1 MLLTI
6 LLNYAIIISTK
17 EQEVNEMFI
26 EKGMVF
32 RGNVNGESIRIMNVT
47 NKAVVYKCLKSGKV
61 FTYGREAF
69 NHLLITKIL

>member
-1 MLLTI
+1 
-6 LLNYAIIISTK
+6 
-17 EQEVNEMFI
+17 MFI

-61 FTYGREAF
+61 FTYG
-69 NHLLITKIL
+69 L